1 MKRVLKFSLVYFKRL
16 DKLLI
21 LLCLGACF
29 FSAYMLYSM
38 VSNEVSPFVHSR
50 HYKMQI
56 GMGLAGLSAALIVAV
71 VNYKYIAKFWF
82 IGAAAGVLL
91 MLLLHTP
98 LGVGPQGSEEINWLD
113 FGFTTIQPSEFLK
126 FFYVITYSAHLA
138 KAGKRMNQIPH
149 LMLLAAHT
157 AVPCLLLLSRGDFG
171 TTLVVLLITFTM
183 LFIAGLWWRYVAAI
197 LALVPVVAFVMWNY
211 IFKNYHRLRI
221 LVLIDE
227 EVQEAEMLGFYHQQ
241 HRSLIA
247 IGSGELT
254 GRGLFGGE
262 YIYIPEYQTDF
273 IFSYIGMTL
282 GFAGTVATLCL
293 IMFILIRILSNCL
306 IAKDILGK
314 YMCVGV
320 FAMFLYNTIINVGM
334 TLAVMPVIGQ
344 PLPLIGAGGSAV
356 LAYFMGIGLVLSVR
370 AHKDKK
376 HHMFYT
382 EKD

>member
-1 MKRVLKFSLVYFKRL
+1 MKRVLKHLLTYFKRL
-16 DKLLI
+16 DKLLL
-21 LLCLGACF
+21 LLCLFACF
-29 FSAYMLYSM
+29 FSAYLLFSM
-38 VSNEVSPFVHSR
+38 VSNEVSPFVNAR
-50 HYKMQI
+50 HYRMQVA
-56 GMGLAGLSAALIVAV
+56 MGIAGLFAALVLAA
-71 VNYKYIAKFWF
+71 VNYKYFAKFWY
-82 IGAAAGVLL
+82 IGAAAGVFM

-98 LGVGPQGSEEINWLD
+98 LGVGPQGSEEINWLN

-126 FFYVITYSAHLA
+126 VFYVITYSAHLA
-138 KAGKRMNQIPH
+138 KVGKRMNQIPH
-149 LMLLAAHT
+149 LVLLALHT

-171 TTLVVLLITFTM
+171 TTLVFLLITFTM
-183 LFIAGLWWRYVAAI
+183 LIIAGLWWRYVAVI
-197 LALVPVVAFVMWNY
+197 LALVPVVAFVMWHY
-211 IFKNYHRLRI
+211 VFKNYHKLRI

-227 EVQEAEMLGFYHQQ
+227 EVREAEMQSFFHQQ

-262 YIYIPEYQTDF
+262 YIYIPEFQTDF

-282 GFAGTVATLCL
+282 GFVGCVATLCL
-293 IMFILIRILSNCL
+293 IMLIMIRILGNCL
-306 IAKDILGK
+306 IAKDTLGK
-314 YMCVGV
+314 YICVGV

-376 HHMFYT
+376 YHMFYT